1 MVLRL
6 PSEVVVERFLPT
18 VRAMLTA
25 ELSDRGFAQTET
37 AGRLGLTQAAVSKYL
52 RGDASVEECRRGPS
66 PGRRRST
73 AN

>member
-1 MVLRL
+1 MTPRL
-6 PSEVVVERFLPT
+6 PSGVVVEQFLPT

-25 ELSDRGFAQTET
+25 ELSDRGFTQTEI
-37 AGRLGLTQAAVSKYL
+37 ADRLGLTQAAMGKYR
-52 RGDASVEECRRGPS
+52 RGDVSVEECRRGPS

>member
-1 MVLRL
+1 M
-6 PSEVVVERFLPT
+6 VERFLPT

-25 ELSDRGFAQTET
+25 ELSDRGFAQTEI
-37 AGRLGLTQAAVSKYL
+37 ADRLGLTQAAVGKY
-52 RGDASVEECRRGPS
+52 RQGDVSVEECRRGPS

>member
-25 ELSDRGFAQTET
+25 EVSDRGFTQTEI
-37 AGRLGLTQAAVSKYL
+37 ADRLG
-52 RGDASVEECRRGPS
+52 
-66 PGRRRST
+66 
-73 AN
+73 

>member
-6 PSEVVVERFLPT
+6 PSEVVVERSLPT

-25 ELSDRGFAQTET
+25 ELSDRGFAQTEI
-37 AGRLGLTQAAVSKYL
+37 ADRLGLTQAAVGKYR
-52 RGDASVEECRRGPS
+52 RGDVSVEECRRGPS

>member
-18 VRAMLTA
+18 VRTMLTA
-25 ELSDRGFAQTET
+25 ELSDRGFTQTEI
-37 AGRLGLTQAAVSKYL
+37 ADRLGLTQAAVGKYR
-52 RGDASVEECRRGPS
+52 RGDVSVEECRRGPS